1 MIDARL
7 AALAALALV
16 CLSPVRAPVRAQEAR
31 PPAPGAA
38 VERLELVD
46 VRYRVRRGLDE
57 LVGDRR
63 ALVLAF
69 TTLDC
74 PLANRYLP
82 RLAALEAEYAPRG
95 VRVAL
100 VNAGPH
106 DAMTA
111 IAARALEAG
120 VDLPLLKDHDA
131 AAARALGVG
140 STPEVVVLDAAR
152 RLAYRGRIDDRLRV
166 TGERPAPAREDL
178 REALEDVL
186 AGRPVRVAE
195 TAVDGC
201 RLAGPAPAPSSPP
214 GFAQVLPIL
223 ERRCQGCHRPGGQ
236 APFSLLTHDD
246 AWALAETIAEVVRD
260 ERMPPWSAAPGVG
273 ALDHVRALTLEER
286 RTLLAWVAAG
296 APEGDAPATPTTAAP
311 PPDTGWLIDPP
322 DLVISMAA
330 EVELPAEGLVPYRY
344 ELLPHTFEADTWI
357 AEAQLRPSNP
367 RVMHHCNL
375 AYLLPD
381 DGYQRPH
388 FITGQVPGG
397 QPMRLEPGLGLKV
410 PAGAVLVLQ
419 IHYVTT
425 GRPERDRISLGL
437 RWPRAPVRKQARH
450 LRLEEPRLEVPPGA
464 PAHRVRVSRTLPAD
478 ATGLALFMHMHL
490 RGRDATFLAHR
501 PDGVTEPLLVLPAY
515 AFDWQQTYFLS
526 KGAVRLP
533 RGTRIECV
541 AHYDNSAWN
550 PFNPDPGATV
560 RYGPQTH
567 DEMFFGFFF
576 YTDDAEDLDVRV
588 DPRTGTARRWH

>member
-7 AALAALALV
+7 AALMLV
-16 CLSPVRAPVRAQEAR
+16 CLPVCTRAGAEEAR
-31 PPAPGAA
+31 PPAPGA
-38 VERLELVD
+38 VIERLELVD

-57 LVGDRR
+57 LLRDRQ

-82 RLAALEAEYAPRG
+82 RLAALEAELAPRG

-100 VNAGPH
+100 VNAGPN
-106 DAMTA
+106 DAMNA

-131 AAARALGVG
+131 AAARTLGVG
-140 STPEVVVLDAAR
+140 STPEVVVVDAAR
-152 RLAYRGRIDDRLRV
+152 RLVYRGRIDDRARV

-178 REALEDVL
+178 REALDDVL

-201 RLAGPAPAPSSPP
+201 RLAGPAPAPSTPP

-223 ERRCQGCHRPGGQ
+223 ERRCNDCHRPGGQ
-236 APFSLLTHDD
+236 APFALLTHDD
-246 AWALAETIAEVVRD
+246 AWAVAETIAEVVRD

-296 APEGDAPATPTTAAP
+296 APRGDAPVPPPPPP
-311 PPDTGWLIDPP
+311 PPDTGWLIDAP
-322 DLVISMAA
+322 DLVISMPADA
-330 EVELPAEGLVPYRY
+330 ELPAEGFVPYRY
-344 ELLPHTFEADTWI
+344 ELLPYTFEADTWV

-397 QPMRLEPGLGLKV
+397 QPMRLEAGLGFKV

-425 GRPERDRISLGL
+425 GRPERDRISVGL
-437 RWPRAPVRKQARH
+437 RWPRATVRKQARH
-450 LRLEEPRLEVPPGA
+450 LRLDEPRLEIPPGA

-478 ATGLALFMHMHL
+478 ATGLAVFMHMHL

-501 PDGVTEPLLVLPAY
+501 PDGVTTPLLVIPAY
-515 AFDWQQTYFLS
+515 GFDWQQTYFLS
-526 KGAVRLP
+526 PGAVRLP
-533 RGTRIECV
+533 RGTRVECV

-550 PFNPDPGATV
+550 PFNPDPKATV

-576 YTDDAEDLDVRV
+576 YTEDDERLDVRV
-588 DPRTGTARRWH
+588 DPRTGRERRWH